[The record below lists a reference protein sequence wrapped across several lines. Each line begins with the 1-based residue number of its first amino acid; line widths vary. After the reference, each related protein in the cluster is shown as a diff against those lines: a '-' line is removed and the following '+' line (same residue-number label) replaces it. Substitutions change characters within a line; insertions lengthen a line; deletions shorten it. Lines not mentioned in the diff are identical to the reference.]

1 MDADAWNRADLREM
15 LTLAAGRVSDRKLDL
30 FNLWC
35 CHTLA
40 PYLRDRRSVVA
51 VRYAERHVDEGWP
64 DTPERAAVRS
74 SAKQAV
80 EELAQWAHRCPRT
93 PAEYR
98 ARRVYAQAALVAQQT
113 VANDLPSRGVLSNSD
128 YTAYAYSWANDDCG
142 AASPDDSPT
151 IQALR
156 ETHLRL
162 QELIFR
168 DIVGDPFRSVAAPA
182 SMLPRWRT
190 ADVVGLARAAYE
202 DGAFV
207 RLPMLADAL
216 MDAGCDD
223 DAILAHCRGSGP
235 HARGCWVVDL
245 VLAKG

>member
-1 MDADAWNRADLREM
+1 MDADTWDGADLRQM
-15 LTLAAGRVSDRKLDL
+15 LSLAAGRLSDRKLDL

-35 CHTLA
+35 CHVLR
-40 PYLRDRRSVVA
+40 PYLRDRRAFAA
-51 VRYAERHVDEGWP
+51 VRFAEQQVDAGWP
-64 DTPERAAVRS
+64 DTTERAAVRAA
-74 SAKQAV
+74 AKQAV
-80 EELAQWAHRCPRT
+80 EELAEWSHRCPRT

-113 VANDLPSRGVLSNSD
+113 VAADLPNRGVQSNSD
-128 YTAYAYSWANDDCG
+128 YTAYAYAWANDDSG

-162 QELIFR
+162 QEAIFR
-168 DIVGDPFRSVAAPA
+168 DIVGVPFRPVAFDA
-182 SMLPRWRT
+182 RWRT

-202 DGAFV
+202 DGAFG

-223 DAILAHCRGSGP
+223 DAILAHCRGPGP
-235 HARGCWVVDL
+235 HARGCWVMDL
-245 VLAKG
+245 CLGKG

>member
-1 MDADAWNRADLREM
+1 MDADEWDSADLRQM
-15 LTLAAGRVSDRKLDL
+15 LTLAAGRLSDRKLDL

-40 PYLRDRRSVVA
+40 PYLRDRRSVAA
-51 VRYAERHVDEGWP
+51 VRFTEQQVDEGSP
-64 DTPERAAVRS
+64 DTAERAAVRLA
-74 SAKQAV
+74 AKLAV
-80 EELAQWAHRCPRT
+80 AELAQWSHRCPRT

-113 VANDLPSRGVLSNSD
+113 VGAADLPSRGVWSNSK
-128 YTAYAYSWANDDCG
+128 YTANAYAWANDDSG
-142 AASPDDSPT
+142 SASPDDSPT

-156 ETHLRL
+156 EAHLSV
-162 QELIFR
+162 QESIFR
-168 DIVGDPFRSVAAPA
+168 DIVGDPFRPVAFDV
-182 SMLPRWRT
+182 RWRT
-190 ADVVGLARAAYE
+190 DDVLGLARAAYD
-202 DGAFV
+202 DGAFA

-223 DAILAHCRGSGP
+223 EAILAHCRGPGP

-245 VLAKG
+245 ALGKG